1 MGYSTAIKKLKM
13 WYLTIYVGC
22 VRRQKSYWRFVAK
35 LGIGYSDTNVLF
47 RVPQNIYSGNK
58 KFQIQSSTNFSD
70 LYNYLNSSGALPL
83 TPRIIITKI
92 SGTAERSGYV
102 N

>member
-1 MGYSTAIKKLKM
+1 MGYSTAITKLKM

-58 KFQIQSSTNFSD
+58 KIPNTIIDRFFRPIQLFEFLWGPAT
-70 LYNYLNSSGALPL
+70 YP
-83 TPRIIITKI
+83 
-92 SGTAERSGYV
+92 
-102 N
+102 